1 MVGVVRVSPFHVFL
15 SLSFGIKQWDMLVDI
30 VKGNLCASRFISIQY
45 MQVTYLDLLNQLIYV
60 YFTLLNYIIMNFD
73 INTRC
78 E

>member
-30 VKGNLCASRFISIQY
+30 VKGNLSASRFISIQY
-45 MQVTYLDLLNQLIYV
+45 MQVTYLDLFNQLIYM